1 MFRGCFEAKVP
12 SNNKTGTREH
22 MHEAYRFMQYNILTA
37 NWKYK
42 NLLLFFVDEFET
54 IWFVYFRIAFQNLIM
69 KHTHMTIFRPSS
81 LSHLHEHFDR
91 EKAWIYESHLLCT
104 SLTVLSIELEDS
116 LRKSLKKG
124 KFDDITDKIT
134 PRTLTKCNTNA
145 LLMAMEVS
153 LTPDPVINAL
163 ILPNMLF

>member
-1 MFRGCFEAKVP
+1 
-12 SNNKTGTREH
+12 
-22 MHEAYRFMQYNILTA
+22 
-37 NWKYK
+37 
-42 NLLLFFVDEFET
+42 
-54 IWFVYFRIAFQNLIM
+54 M
-69 KHTHMTIFRPSS
+69 KHTNVTIFLPSS
-81 LSHLHEHFDR
+81 LSRLHEHFDR

-124 KFDDITDKIT
+124 KFDGITDKIT

-163 ILPNMLF
+163 ILLNMLFSCLFMTSLKGE

>member
-12 SNNKTGTREH
+12 SNSKTGTRKH
-22 MHEAYRFMQYNILTA
+22 MHEAYTIYWQQIENT
-37 NWKYK
+37 K
-42 NLLLFFVDEFET
+42 NVLLFFVDEFET

-81 LSHLHEHFDR
+81 LSRLHEHFDR
-91 EKAWIYESHLLCT
+91 EKAWIYGSHLLCT

-124 KFDDITDKIT
+124 KVDEITDKIT

-163 ILPNMLF
+163 IIPNMLF